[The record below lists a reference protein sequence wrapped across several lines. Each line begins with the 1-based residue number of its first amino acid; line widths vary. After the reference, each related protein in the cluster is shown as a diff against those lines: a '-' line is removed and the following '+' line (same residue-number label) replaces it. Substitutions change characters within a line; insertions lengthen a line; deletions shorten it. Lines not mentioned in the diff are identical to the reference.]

1 MPVNYLSLQD
11 QIKKYGESAT
21 GQKLEFEQKF
31 KTCLSLFKEH
41 AGDLIDLQRKVEEA
55 AAQNKGLR
63 CAVPVNEPLDT
74 HISAPWSPSGCTI
87 IAADGSQINPD
98 THGEVLFALVNVGLF
113 TIQPGSHTAPRTE
126 TRSCL
131 LYDDTLHT
139 PNGLVSEDLI
149 ALLRDVREREILAE
163 VTKTIPA
170 PVITLTD
177 GPLELYHEPRQD
189 KQFET
194 QFQHYLRALDEL
206 SLNGIITAGYVDR
219 PRADLVVR
227 LLELFVPA
235 GESGENTPQPRAFN
249 GIPDRALFETILR
262 PGERSAV
269 FALQSSTAHSYEG
282 CKALHFFYLNSGSV
296 NHPALARVEIPAWV
310 AQEKSSLET
319 LHAVLVEQS
328 LQTGPAPYPY
338 PLLRAHEVA
347 VVKMD
352 DRDEVIRMIERELI
366 ARGFPPSSQSFKQI
380 NKGFQD
386 RKGI

>member
-11 QIKKYGESAT
+11 QIKKYGESAAV
-21 GQKLEFEQKF
+21 QKLEFEYKF
-31 KTCLSLFKEH
+31 QACFSLFKEH
-41 AGDLIDLQRKVEEA
+41 AGNLIDLQRKVAET

-63 CAVPVNEPLDT
+63 CAVPVDEPLDT
-74 HISAPWSPSGCTI
+74 HIPAPRSPSGCTI

-98 THGEVLFALVNVGLF
+98 SHGEVLFALVNVGLF
-113 TIQPGSHTAPRTE
+113 TIQPGSAAAPHTE
-126 TRSCL
+126 TRSSL

-163 VTKTIPA
+163 VTKSFPA

-194 QFQHYLRALDEL
+194 HFKRYIAALDEL

-227 LLELFVPA
+227 LLELLVPA
-235 GESGENTPQPRAFN
+235 GGSGENTTQPRAFN
-249 GIPDRALFETILR
+249 GIPDRALFETLLH

-269 FALQSSTAHSYEG
+269 FALQSSSAQSYEG
-282 CKALHFFYLNSGSV
+282 RKALHFFYLNSGSI

-310 AQEKSSLET
+310 AKEKSSLET

-328 LQTGPAPYPY
+328 RQSGNAPYPY

-352 DRDEVIRMIERELI
+352 DREEVIRMIERELI

>member
-11 QIKKYGESAT
+11 QIKKYGESAAA
-21 GQKLEFEQKF
+21 KKMEFEHKF
-31 KTCLSLFKEH
+31 QACFSLFKEH
-41 AGDLIDLQRKVEEA
+41 AGNLIDLQRMVEEA

-63 CAVPVNEPLDT
+63 CAVPVDEPLDT
-74 HISAPWSPSGCTI
+74 HIPAIPSPAGCTI

-113 TIQPGSHTAPRTE
+113 TIQPGSAAAPRTE
-126 TRSCL
+126 TRSSL

-163 VTKTIPA
+163 VTKSFPA
-170 PVITLTD
+170 PIITLTD

-194 QFQHYLRALDEL
+194 QFKRYVAALDEL

-227 LLELFVPA
+227 LLELLVPA
-235 GESGENTPQPRAFN
+235 GDSSETIPQSRAFS
-249 GIPDRALFETILR
+249 GIPDRALFETLLQ

-269 FALQSSTAHSYEG
+269 FALQSSSAHSYEG
-282 CKALHFFYLNSGSV
+282 RKALHFFYLNSGSA

-328 LQTGPAPYPY
+328 RQTGTAPYPY

-352 DRDEVIRMIERELI
+352 DREEVIRMIKRELI

>member
-1 MPVNYLSLQD
+1 MPVNYLSLQE
-11 QIKKYGESAT
+11 QVKKYGESAA
-21 GQKLEFEQKF
+21 GQKLDFEQKF

-41 AGDLIDLQRKVEEA
+41 AGDLINLQRMVEEA
-55 AAQNKGLR
+55 AAKNKGLR
-63 CAVPVNEPLDT
+63 CAVPVSEPLNT
-74 HISAPWSPSGCTI
+74 HIPAPRSPSGCTI

-98 THGEVLFALVNVGLF
+98 PHGEVLFALVNVGLF
-113 TIQPGSHTAPRTE
+113 TIHPGSHAAPRTE
-126 TRSCL
+126 TRSTL
-131 LYDDTLHT
+131 LYDDALYT

-163 VTKTIPA
+163 VTRELTP

-177 GPLELYHEPRQD
+177 GPLELYHEPRQE
-189 KQFET
+189 KMFEI
-194 QFQHYLRALDEL
+194 QFQRYLKALDEL
-206 SLNGIITAGYVDR
+206 SLNEVITAGYVDR
-219 PRADLVVR
+219 PRADMVVR
-227 LLELFVPA
+227 LLELLVPT
-235 GESGENTPQPRAFN
+235 GDPSTDRSSTRPFN
-249 GIPDRALFETILR
+249 GIPDRALFETILQ

-269 FALQSSTAHSYEG
+269 FALQSSSAHSYEG
-282 CKALHFFYLNSGSV
+282 RKALHFFYLNSGIE

-310 AQEKSSLET
+310 AQDSSSLST

-328 LQTGPAPYPY
+328 RQAGAEPYPY
-338 PLLRAHEVA
+338 QLLRAHEVA

-352 DRDEVIRMIERELI
+352 DRDQVIRMIERELI